1 MCAIEHNRVQHCEG
15 LLGELGTHTIRAYQD
30 VAKKETV
37 ETGKVQGNAQGNPAK
52 ESLHCSAAAQLI

>member
-1 MCAIEHNRVQHCEG
+1 VQHCEG
-15 LLGELGTHTIRAYQD
+15 MLGELGTHSNQSISGRSQAR
-30 VAKKETV
+30 KTV